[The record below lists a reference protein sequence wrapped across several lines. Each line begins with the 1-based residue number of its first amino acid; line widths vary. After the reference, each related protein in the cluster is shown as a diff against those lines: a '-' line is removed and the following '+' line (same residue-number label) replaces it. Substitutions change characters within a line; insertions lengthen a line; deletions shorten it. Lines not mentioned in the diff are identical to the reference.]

1 MNMNSYERS
10 LKFEDRYGKDCHA
23 DDPVLA
29 LLNRWPGWAVHG
41 GEQIEAIC
49 ESYEPEA
56 RKYQQVQSVLEGLAG
71 RGRLGVPNLQ
81 EVSVREGALAV
92 FDSIVPPAWAVTLR
106 VPYVVLCGPELK
118 NPDLQAARKIPAGW
132 YGMTTS
138 SLTLAVPE
146 LDMWAEALLE
156 CAKRGWA
163 DAQSLV
169 HLWGQPHETMPEV
182 SFKPILIFTGRNAN
196 LQKLERMVG
205 KDEMD
210 RPVRLCG
217 HRWALCSQLTMG
229 QTLWVLGRLWAEG
242 LMGRAVVP
250 QQLLKMCEMLNLEQ
264 YEPRWFE

>member
-1 MNMNSYERS
+1 MNMNSYERP
-10 LKFEDRYGKDCHA
+10 LKFEDRYGEDCHA

-41 GEQIEAIC
+41 GEQINAIC
-49 ESYEPEA
+49 SSYEPEA
-56 RKYQQVQSVLEGLAG
+56 RKYQQAQSVLEGLAG
-71 RGRLGVPNLQ
+71 SGRLGVPNLQ
-81 EVSVREGALAV
+81 QVEVRPGAMAV

-106 VPYVVLCGPELK
+106 VPYVVICGLELK
-118 NPDLQAARKIPAGW
+118 NPDLQVARKIPAGW
-132 YGMTTS
+132 YGVTTS

-146 LDMWAEALLE
+146 LDMWATALLE
-156 CAKRGWA
+156 CAKRGWM
-163 DAQSLV
+163 DAQGLV

-182 SFKPILIFTGRNAN
+182 AFKPILICTGRHADMNE
-196 LQKLERMVG
+196 LDSMVD

-210 RPVRLCG
+210 RPTRLCG

-242 LMGRAVVP
+242 LMARATVP
-250 QQLLKMCEMLNLEQ
+250 QQLLQLCEMLSLEQ